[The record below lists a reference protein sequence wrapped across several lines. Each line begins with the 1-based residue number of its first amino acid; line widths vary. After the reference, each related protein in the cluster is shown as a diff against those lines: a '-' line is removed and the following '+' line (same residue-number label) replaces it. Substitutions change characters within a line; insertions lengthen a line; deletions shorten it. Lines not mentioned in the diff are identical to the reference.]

1 MNFSRRHFIGA
12 ATGLAA
18 AAVLTACGSN
28 SGGVST
34 GSGSSSASGGS
45 SSGSG
50 KLIQWYHEYGENG
63 VQEAVNRYA
72 KDYKDAAVT
81 VKWNPGSDYM
91 KLVATTLLSGNGI
104 PDVFESENGATLDMI
119 QQGQVVD
126 LTDVVG
132 DDKDKFSKPV
142 LDRMTYQGKIW
153 AVPQVVDM
161 QMLYYRKSVLE
172 KAKVEPP
179 KTFADLAAAAKAV
192 KTSAMGGFFAGND
205 GGLGVLADLFIWSAG
220 FDQLNSDDTDLA
232 FMESNFFDAVNAYR
246 DFSTSGGL
254 LTSASKDWF
263 DGSPFINGET
273 AMQWTGL
280 WALNDIKKKWG
291 DDFGV
296 LPFPAFGSAGRQAVP
311 FGAYGSCAA
320 AKGADNNVEGAKK
333 FIKWLWVD
341 QTDKQ
346 VDFANSYG
354 THIPART
361 DLVSKASQISDGA
374 GKEAADF
381 VDKFGHASDLLW
393 TTTISDSFNAA
404 LTNVIKKKA
413 DAKKEF
419 AAVQKTAQSEL
430 KRIKK

>member
-1 MNFSRRHFIGA
+1 MNFSRRHFITG

-18 AAVLTACGSN
+18 AAVLSACGSN

-34 GSGSSSASGGS
+34 GSNASASGGS
-45 SSGSG
+45 GSA
-50 KLIQWYHEYGENG
+50 KLIQWYHEYGEKG
-63 VQEAVNRYA
+63 VQDAVNRYA
-72 KDYKDAAVT
+72 KAYKNADVT
-81 VKWNPGSDYM
+81 VKWNPGTDYM
-91 KLVATTLLSGNGI
+91 TLLATTLLSGNGV

-119 QQGQVVD
+119 QKGQVVD
-126 LTDVVG
+126 LTDTIG
-132 DDKDKFSKPV
+132 DSASKFSKPV
-142 LDRMTYQGKIW
+142 LERMTYQGKIY
-153 AVPQVVDM
+153 AAPQVVDM

-179 KTFADLAAAAKAV
+179 KTFADLVKAAKAV
-192 KTSAMGGFFAGND
+192 RTNTMGGFFAGND
-205 GGLGVLADLFIWSAG
+205 GGLGVLANMLVWSAG
-220 FDQLNSDDTDLA
+220 FDQLNSDDSDLG
-232 FMESNFFDAVNAYR
+232 FMESNFLDGVNAYR
-246 DFSTSGGL
+246 DFYASGAL

-263 DGSPFINGET
+263 DGSPFVNGET

-296 LPFPAFGSAGRQAVP
+296 LPFPAIGSTGRQSVP

-320 AKGADNNVEGAKK
+320 AKGASNNVSGAKA

-346 VDFANSYG
+346 IDFANSYG

-361 DLVSKASQISDGA
+361 DLVSQASQIASGA
-374 GKEAADF
+374 SRDAAEF
-381 VDKFGHASDLLW
+381 VDKLGHASGLLW
-393 TTTISDSFNAA
+393 TSTISDAFNAA
-404 LTNVIKKKA
+404 LTNVVKKKA
-413 DAKKEF
+413 NAKTEF